1 MSIPLDLALLK
12 DVILLLISGI
22 ACLYCVLLNRRLK
35 GLNDLK
41 SGVGASIVSLTKA
54 IKETHKAATAA
65 QSSTV
70 ESIDILKDLLD
81 KSNEAS
87 LRMEAET
94 IALQRNVKRAIAV
107 NAGLQV
113 KVQTDLPE
121 AIQKAQAT
129 ASNLLKVVADIEKH
143 RSAQEQNLHSEAE
156 DAASSSKAATAK
168 ASHLKVVEKPAEIN
182 EAITS
187 EPDTTEANIGEN
199 SNILAQ
205 ELSQHL
211 EDLEDA
217 EISESLVTD
226 NIEDNVVP
234 VKDEIQKSVK
244 DEDSAP
250 VLTAEKTEEAI
261 KTVSQ
266 APILQRIPPLGS
278 VATTQEQKPATPTLE
293 NVTEL
298 NAFEKRDD
306 NKDPIDE
313 LFDNIDHLVKQKGVS
328 KGMGILKSREYYK
341 S

>member
-168 ASHLKVVEKPAEIN
+168 ASHLKVVEKSAEIN

-187 EPDTTEANIGEN
+187 EPDTTEANTGEN

-217 EISESLVTD
+217 EVSESLVSD
-226 NIEDNVVP
+226 NIEDNVAP
-234 VKDEIQKSVK
+234 VKDEIQKSV
-244 DEDSAP
+244 EESVP
-250 VLTAEKTEEAI
+250 VLTVEKTEEAI

-266 APILQRIPPLGS
+266 APILQRIPPLES
-278 VATTQEQKPATPTLE
+278 VATTQEQEPATPTIE

-298 NAFEKRDD
+298 NAFEKQDD

-328 KGMGILKSREYYK
+328 KGMGFLKSREYYK

>member
-168 ASHLKVVEKPAEIN
+168 ASHLKVVEKSAEIN

-187 EPDTTEANIGEN
+187 EPDTTEANTGEN

-217 EISESLVTD
+217 EVSESLVSD
-226 NIEDNVVP
+226 NIEDNVAP
-234 VKDEIQKSVK
+234 VKDEIQKSV
-244 DEDSAP
+244 EESVP
-250 VLTAEKTEEAI
+250 VLTVEKTEEAI

-266 APILQRIPPLGS
+266 APILQRIPPLES
-278 VATTQEQKPATPTLE
+278 VATTQEQEPATP
-293 NVTEL
+293 
-298 NAFEKRDD
+298 
-306 NKDPIDE
+306 
-313 LFDNIDHLVKQKGVS
+313 DNIDHLVKQKGVS
-328 KGMGILKSREYYK
+328 KGMGFLKSREYYK